1 MLLTESVTVTYNLY
15 QQLGVDGLRGLAN
28 FNVDSG
34 VSPFYPLI
42 NHTYTANSSPRRN
55 GAKPTAA

>member
-1 MLLTESVTVTYNLY
+1 VTYNLY

-34 VSPFYPLI
+34 VSYNQQPHLTKAST
-42 NHTYTANSSPRRN
+42 NLTLSRN
-55 GAKPTAA
+55 GAKPTAE